1 MDKGEITGDI
11 NKKRH
16 QKVMHDEH
24 MQEVKTPQQ
33 DGHTIIMEK
42 EHGGRQP

>member
-11 NKKRH
+11 NKTGIKSH
-16 QKVMHDEH
+16 AYDEH
-24 MQEVKTPQQ
+24 MQEVKTPQH
-33 DGHTIIMEK
+33 DGHTILMEK